1 MNNTFNTLFRS
12 AGGTGAVSAPILK
25 EYLRSMRECERTK
38 KLTAWKASCQL
49 G

>member
-1 MNNTFNTLFRS
+1 M
-12 AGGTGAVSAPILK
+12 SAPIF
-25 EYLRSMRECERTK
+25 ENYLRSMRERERTK